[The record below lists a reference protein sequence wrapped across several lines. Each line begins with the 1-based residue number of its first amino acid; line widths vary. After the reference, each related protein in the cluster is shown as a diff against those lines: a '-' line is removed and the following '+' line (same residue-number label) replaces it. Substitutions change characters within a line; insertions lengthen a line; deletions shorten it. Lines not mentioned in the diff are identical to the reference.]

1 MEACCLRL
9 QQGKRLRGSMPIGA
23 VRRRPWFWGDAC
35 LTRPLCS
42 SALTLCQQ
50 TWWEALPAWRPLP
63 ASCTTCG
70 PWAPAPVRGFGS
82 TTRRCVDTGASCFG
96 NKETSAQKPGVRVSY
111 SDDGSLPVPAEE
123 RQREPGCSQEGRQLQ
138 GARSLRCGA
147 AAGPGSRALGRPPPA
162 RRPPAARPQDA
173 QPGPAPPGRPWS
185 RRRPLPVSDHPSL
198 LPPQRPSLPGLA
210 FGAAGRAAAGGSVI
224 SAGGAEAW
232 GTLGPET
239 SESRTLHLA
248 PHRTGRCQTLGPRSV
263 LTILCAGM

>member
-147 AAGPGSRALGRPPPA
+147 AGRSNGIVQSLRPSRHAPTQAASLSGQSWTGQPGSGPPSARPPPSSRPAPGRSAWTSSA
-162 RRPPAARPQDA
+162 RPALEPPPAAAVVWMFLSADPVAPRKVQRPQRDPVDA
-173 QPGPAPPGRPWS
+173 QATQK
-185 RRRPLPVSDHPSL
+185 LK
-198 LPPQRPSLPGLA
+198 QK
-210 FGAAGRAAAGGSVI
+210 
-224 SAGGAEAW
+224 
-232 GTLGPET
+232 
-239 SESRTLHLA
+239 
-248 PHRTGRCQTLGPRSV
+248 
-263 LTILCAGM
+263 